1 MRLKTQK
8 YHIPDANP
16 TFRSYMYVQGAARS
30 ILLED
35 FRQYFPNEQ
44 QLIISK

>member
-8 YHIPDANP
+8 YHNPDANP
-16 TFRSYMYVQGAARS
+16 TFRSYVQGAARS

-35 FRQYFPNEQ
+35 FRQYFPNKQ